1 MIYYVQTI
9 ARRSLEPLRELLFG
23 LHVDVWFSL
32 TIFVLNRRKQ
42 LQNKKQ
48 IDHYDRDDFNS
59 FILTL
64 LMTRPCASHY
74 NSITSK
80 TRMSKHLPF
89 IVKGR
94 LLRSDKFHL
103 RLEDS

>member
-1 MIYYVQTI
+1 MCRQLQEGVW
-9 ARRSLEPLRELLFG
+9 SLLENFY
-23 LHVDVWFSL
+23 VDVWFSL